1 VRRVALALA
10 AAIALAGA
18 AEARPVAA
26 PAEAD
31 AARAG
36 GAAAAPKRRAADR
49 SQRRRARGR
58 RAKRALRGR
67 AGAVRLGLPPGA
79 GFAPPLPKPAAPG
92 GGGAPDPSGP
102 AGEAPPPPPPPAPP
116 AGSGRSVQARTD
128 DRDPD
133 HLKLILSRTTVLA
146 GDVKV
151 EFNNAFAE
159 DPHDLVVE
167 RASASYAF
175 SELQPGDVERRTVA
189 LDAGEWR
196 LRCTIPTHA
205 ERGMTAALTV
215 TG

>member
-79 GFAPPLPKPAAPG
+79 GFAPPLPKPAAP
-92 GGGAPDPSGP
+92 GGAPDPSGP

-175 SELQPGDVERRTVA
+175 SELQPGDVERRMVA